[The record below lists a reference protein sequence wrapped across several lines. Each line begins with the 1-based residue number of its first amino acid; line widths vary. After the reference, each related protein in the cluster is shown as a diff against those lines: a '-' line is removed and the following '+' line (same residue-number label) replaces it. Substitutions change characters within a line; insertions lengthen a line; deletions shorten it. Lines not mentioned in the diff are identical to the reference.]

1 LTNPKNI
8 IAKTISPRYDNIEDR
23 IRIAINYK
31 DINSRID
38 FMLTRSFAIDLLS
51 SLEEY
56 IHKYYPDEDV
66 YSQSEAFKEN
76 NNKFSKKITSVK
88 QNDEVL
94 KKRISR
100 TNMEDFQLYKS
111 TEDLLM
117 SVKLNYN
124 KETKHT
130 KMVLISKEN
139 HKAVLDENII
149 IFKQIVESIKKSI
162 PNIKWGIAINF

>member
-1 LTNPKNI
+1 
-8 IAKTISPRYDNIEDR
+8 
-23 IRIAINYK
+23 
-31 DINSRID
+31 
-38 FMLTRSFAIDLLS
+38 MLTRSFAIDLLS

-66 YSQSEAFKEN
+66 YTQSEVFKEN

-124 KETKHT
+124 KETKYT